1 MEKKVK
7 HLNRIVR
14 DIVSQTNEGGH
25 PVRHI
30 MVSHGN
36 SHDTFDEFDGFLS
49 KMLELS
55 LYYRITD
62 VHMNVFPEF
71 AFVYIEVGESD
82 NHDTD
87 IDADFFELFMK
98 IKWDRA

>member
-1 MEKKVK
+1 MENRVK

-25 PVRHI
+25 PVRRI

-36 SHDTFDEFDGFLS
+36 SYDTFDEFDGFLS

-87 IDADFFELFMK
+87 IDADFLELFMK